1 MSDDKNIDMDGQ
13 FLGGG
18 GIDHAIV
25 EGDVFLKAE
34 HLAILLGQTGIRM
47 GMHALSL
54 GDAAGG
60 VTAHMLL
67 TISEKLYELRSE
79 LLKREAEGLV
89 GRLGFDDLNDFLL
102 SESALDLDEDED

>member
-1 MSDDKNIDMDGQ
+1 LSDKNIDMDGQ

-34 HLAILLGQTGIRM
+34 HLAVLLGQTGLRM
-47 GMHALSL
+47 GFHAINVNDESS
-54 GDAAGG
+54 G

-89 GRLGFDDLNDFLL
+89 GRMGFDDLNDFLL
-102 SESALDLDEDED
+102 SENALDLDEDN

>member
-1 MSDDKNIDMDGQ
+1 MDMDGA

-25 EGDVFLKAE
+25 EGDVYLKAE
-34 HLAILLGQTGIRM
+34 HLAQLLGQTGVRM
-47 GMHALSL
+47 GLHAIAMNDSPS
-54 GDAAGG
+54 G
-60 VTAHMLL
+60 VTAHMIL

-89 GRLGFDDLNDFLL
+89 GQLGF
-102 SESALDLDEDED
+102 

>member
-1 MSDDKNIDMDGQ
+1 MSDKNIDMDGQ

-25 EGDVFLKAE
+25 EGDVYLKAE
-34 HLAILLGQTGIRM
+34 HLAQLLGQTGVRM
-47 GMHALSL
+47 GLHAIAVNDS
-54 GDAAGG
+54 ASG
-60 VTAHMLL
+60 VTAHMVL

-89 GRLGFDDLNDFLL
+89 GRMGFDDLNDFLL
-102 SESALDLDEDED
+102 SDNALDLEENED